1 MTPDAFSNRALAR
14 AIADAIPRHA
24 KRKVNP
30 HVLVVLLALADG
42 PLTVGEL
49 KDLLGLSQSSASD
62 WLAEAVV
69 LGIVAFEPGADRR
82 QHVAALTPKGRVFL
96 RDRRGSARGDAGGDA
111 RGDAEADEPR

>member
-1 MTPDAFSNRALAR
+1 MTPDAAFSNRALAR

-49 KDLLGLSQSSASD
+49 KDLLGLSQASASD
-62 WLAEAVV
+62 WLAEAAAWGV
-69 LGIVAFEPGADRR
+69 VAFTPGKDKR

-96 RDRRGSARGDAGGDA
+96 RDRRGFA
-111 RGDAEADEPR
+111 RGDAEADAEADEPR